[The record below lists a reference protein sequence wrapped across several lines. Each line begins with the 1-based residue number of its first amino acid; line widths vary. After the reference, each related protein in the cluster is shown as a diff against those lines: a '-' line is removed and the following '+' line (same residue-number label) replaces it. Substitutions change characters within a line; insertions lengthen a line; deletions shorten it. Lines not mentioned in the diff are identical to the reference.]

1 MLFLLLMGICLSS
14 CNKMEEPQVEKK
26 GLYLQMRMPESIQVD
41 TKADDAVLDNINI
54 YNVWVL
60 QFSEE
65 NNACLKGLY
74 VPRQYLSKYG
84 TSTREVTI
92 DLSAGADGKV
102 DDVDV
107 QFSKVS
113 SRFYVIANRGIGLLE
128 ENTGDGNA
136 LYALTDKELEK
147 MTEEYLKTNLVVI
160 GKDAS
165 SGNAANPLATSQP
178 ELLSAGPVA
187 YAPADD
193 GLVKVRIQMF
203 RAFARINLTVKHTG
217 NSDSFELTGSKI
229 YNLPQHMALYKAGT
243 ATYPILN
250 DIVEG
255 PFELGIDKINTDTG
269 ATPTKIVYMA
279 ENMRGSGKS
288 TTQQGK
294 NMKDNGPGDGPDK
307 LAGCTYIELEG
318 TYKYNSSH
326 TGGVGVKY
334 TFYLGGNFTNDY
346 NIIRDYSY
354 DVTFNIAGP
363 NSSDVRVKITN
374 GNVAVFD
381 DVVVI
386 ENIEVSI

>member
-1 MLFLLLMGICLSS
+1 MLFLLLIGICLSS

-41 TKADDAVLDNINI
+41 TKADDAVLDNIKI

-74 VPRQYLSKYG
+74 VPQKYLSKYG
-84 TSTREVTI
+84 TSTREVTL
-92 DLSAGADGKV
+92 DLSAGADGQL
-102 DDVDV
+102 DGVDV
-107 QFSKVS
+107 RFSNVS
-113 SRFYVIANRGIGLLE
+113 SRFYVIVNRGIGLLE
-128 ENTGDGNA
+128 GNTDGGNA
-136 LYALTDKELEK
+136 LYALTGEELVK
-147 MTEEYLKTNLVVI
+147 MTEDYLKTNSVVI
-160 GKDAS
+160 GKDAL
-165 SGNAANPLATSQP
+165 SGSAANPLVTSQP

-217 NSDSFELTGSKI
+217 SGSFQLTGSKI

-243 ATYPILN
+243 ATYPQID

-255 PFELGIDKINTDTG
+255 PFELGIDKISSSTN

-294 NMKDNGPGDGPDK
+294 NMKENGPGDDPDK

-318 TYKYNSSH
+318 TYKYDSSH
-326 TGGVGVKY
+326 SGGVGVKY

-386 ENIEVSI
+386 DNIAVTI

>member
-41 TKADDAVLDNINI
+41 TKADVKLDNINI

-74 VPRQYLSKYG
+74 VPQKYLSKDG
-84 TSTREVTI
+84 TSTRELTLN
-92 DLSAGADGKV
+92 LSAGADGQL
-102 DDVDV
+102 DGVDV
-107 QFSKVS
+107 RFSNVS
-113 SRFYVIANRGIGLLE
+113 SRFYVIANRGIGLAGKTE
-128 ENTGDGNA
+128 GGNA
-136 LYALTDKELEK
+136 LYALTEEELGN
-147 MTEEYLKTNLVVI
+147 MTEDYLKTNSVVI
-160 GKDAS
+160 GTDAS
-165 SGNAANPLATSQP
+165 SGSAANPLATSQP

-203 RAFARINLTVKHTG
+203 RAFARIKLTVKHTG
-217 NSDSFELTGSKI
+217 NSGSFDLTGSKI
-229 YNLPQHMALYKAGT
+229 YNLPKHMALYKAGT
-243 ATYPILN
+243 PIYPLLDNIAQ
-250 DIVEG
+250 G
-255 PFELGIDKINTDTG
+255 PFELGISGISSSTG
-269 ATPTKIVYMA
+269 ATLTKTIYMA

-294 NMKDNGPGDGPDK
+294 NLQENGPGDDPDK

-318 TYKYNSSH
+318 TYKYHSSH

-354 DVTFNIAGP
+354 EVTFNIAGP

-374 GNVAVFD
+374 GSAAVFD

>member
-41 TKADDAVLDNINI
+41 TKTDVKLDNINI
-54 YNVWVL
+54 YNVWVF

-65 NNACLKGLY
+65 TGRCLKGLY
-74 VPRQYLSKYG
+74 VPQKHIYKYG
-84 TSTREVTI
+84 TSTREVTLN
-92 DLSAGADGKV
+92 LSTGADGKL
-102 DDVDV
+102 DNVDV
-107 QFSKVS
+107 RFSNVS
-113 SRFYVIANRGIGLLE
+113 SRFYVIANRGIGLLDE
-128 ENTGDGNA
+128 KTDGSDA
-136 LYALTDKELEK
+136 LYALSDSERES
-147 MTEEYLKTNLVVI
+147 MTEAYLKTNLVVI
-160 GKDAS
+160 GKDAP
-165 SGNAANPLATSQP
+165 SGGTANPLATSQP

-203 RAFARINLTVKHTG
+203 RAFARINLTVQNTG
-217 NSDSFELTGSKI
+217 SGSFDLTGSKI

-243 ATYPILN
+243 PTYPLLDNIAQ
-250 DIVEG
+250 G
-255 PFELGIDKINTDTG
+255 PFELGISGISSSTG
-269 ATPTKIVYMA
+269 ATLTKTIYMA

-294 NMKDNGPGDGPDK
+294 NMKENGPGDGSDK

-318 TYKYNSSH
+318 TYKYHSSH

-354 DVTFNIAGP
+354 EVTFNIAGP

-386 ENIEVSI
+386 DNIAVTI

>member
-113 SRFYVIANRGIGLLE
+113 SRFYVIANRGISLLE
-128 ENTGDGNA
+128 GKTGGDA
-136 LYALTDKELEK
+136 LYALKEEELGK
-147 MTEEYLKTNLVVI
+147 MTEEYLKTNSVVI
-160 GKDAS
+160 GTDAP
-165 SGNAANPLATSQP
+165 SGGTANPLATSQP

-187 YAPADD
+187 YAPAED

-229 YNLPQHMALYKAGT
+229 YNLPKHMALYKAGT
-243 ATYPILN
+243 PTYPLLDNIAQ
-250 DIVEG
+250 G
-255 PFELGIDKINTDTG
+255 PFELGISGISSSTG
-269 ATPTKIVYMA
+269 ATLTKTIYMA

-294 NMKDNGPGDGPDK
+294 NLQDNGPGDGPDK

-354 DVTFNIAGP
+354 EVTFNIAGP

-374 GNVAVFD
+374 GSAAVFD

>member
-1 MLFLLLMGICLSS
+1 MLFLLLIGICLSS

-41 TKADDAVLDNINI
+41 TKADDAVLDNIKI

-74 VPRQYLSKYG
+74 VPQKYLSKYG

-92 DLSAGADGKV
+92 DLSAGADGQL

-107 QFSKVS
+107 RFSNVS
-113 SRFYVIANRGIGLLE
+113 SRFYVIVNRGIGLLE
-128 ENTGDGNA
+128 GNTDGGNA
-136 LYALTDKELEK
+136 LYALTGEELVK
-147 MTEEYLKTNLVVI
+147 MTEDYLKTNSVVI
-160 GKDAS
+160 GKDAL
-165 SGNAANPLATSQP
+165 SGSAANPLVTSQP

-217 NSDSFELTGSKI
+217 SGSFQLTGSKI

-243 ATYPILN
+243 ATYPLVG

-255 PFELGIDKINTDTG
+255 PFELGIDKISSSTN

-294 NMKDNGPGDGPDK
+294 NMKENGPGDDPDK

-318 TYKYNSSH
+318 TYKYDSSH
-326 TGGVGVKY
+326 SGGVGVKY

-386 ENIEVSI
+386 DNIAVTI

>member
-1 MLFLLLMGICLSS
+1 MLFLLLIGICLSS

-26 GLYLQMRMPESIQVD
+26 GLYLQMRMPESIQVN
-41 TKADDAVLDNINI
+41 TKVDDAVLDNINI

-60 QFSEE
+60 QFSED
-65 NNACLKGLY
+65 NNVCLKGLY
-74 VPRQYLSKYG
+74 VPQKYLSKYG
-84 TSTREVTI
+84 TSTREVS
-92 DLSAGADGKV
+92 LKLPAGADGQL
-102 DDVDV
+102 DGVDV
-107 QFSKVS
+107 RFSNVS
-113 SRFYVIANRGIGLLE
+113 SRFYVIVNRGIGLAGKTE
-128 ENTGDGNA
+128 GGNA
-136 LYALTDKELEK
+136 LYALTEEELEN
-147 MTEEYLKTNLVVI
+147 MTEESLKTNSVVI
-160 GKDAS
+160 GKKALSEND
-165 SGNAANPLATSQP
+165 ANPLVTDQP

-217 NSDSFELTGSKI
+217 NSGSFDLTGSKI

-243 ATYPILN
+243 ATYPQID

-255 PFELGIDKINTDTG
+255 PFELGIDKINTSTN
-269 ATPTKIVYMA
+269 ATLTKTIYMA

-294 NMKDNGPGDGPDK
+294 NMKENGPGDGSDK

-318 TYKYNSSH
+318 TYKYDSSH
-326 TGGVGVKY
+326 SGGVGVKY

-386 ENIEVSI
+386 DNIAVTI

>member
-113 SRFYVIANRGIGLLE
+113 SRFYVIANRGISLLE
-128 ENTGDGNA
+128 GKTGGDA
-136 LYALTDKELEK
+136 LYALKEEELEN
-147 MTEEYLKTNLVVI
+147 MTEEYLKTNSVVI
-160 GKDAS
+160 GTDAP
-165 SGNAANPLATSQP
+165 SGGTANPLATSQP

-243 ATYPILN
+243 PTYPLLDNIAQ
-250 DIVEG
+250 G
-255 PFELGIDKINTDTG
+255 PFELGISGISSSTG
-269 ATPTKIVYMA
+269 ATLTKTIYMA

-294 NMKDNGPGDGPDK
+294 NLQDNGPGDGPDK

-354 DVTFNIAGP
+354 EVTFNIAGP